1 MAAENE
7 GQLELRRVPEFLQ
20 PKARSN
26 DLTAF
31 FRKTEE
37 RLIGHAQYN
46 SFKPP
51 RRAQMRRRVM

>member
-1 MAAENE
+1 VNAKI
-7 GQLELRRVPEFLQ
+7 QFPQ
-20 PKARSN
+20 PKTQSN

-37 RLIGHAQYN
+37 RLNGHAQYN

-51 RRAQMRRRVM
+51 RRAQTRRRAM